1 MYNVGQADSLLGP
14 GSVSMP
20 KYDNCSLS
28 RDQYPCNYAPV
39 DLSKKP
45 EQLPLGLVGNYPGH
59 VENYEENTQHKQA
72 GELEDKHLFIIVLV
86 MLILGAILFALN
98 MKYI

>member
-1 MYNVGQADSLLGP
+1 MYSVGQADSLLGP

-28 RDQYPCNYAPV
+28 REQYPCNFAPV
-39 DLSKKP
+39 DLSKRP
-45 EQLPLGLVGNYPGH
+45 DQLPLGLVGDYPGH
-59 VENYEENTQHKQA
+59 AENYEEDTQHKQA
-72 GELEDKHLFIIVLV
+72 GELEDKHLFLIVLV
-86 MLILGAILFALN
+86 LFIIGAILLALN